1 MSEAIADPAEYG
13 FESKE
18 EALADARLQ
27 TMNEVLG
34 VTMSAK
40 QKVTMGEIGEYLQSW
55 ISQTDAL
62 GNVTQLL
69 SGTGSGAEGGALVQ
83 RKFGEGMASPLNEMQ
98 QFAGARAKAS
108 RPYWQGTDM
117 RGGQAGVVAT
127 IETRRNFFQNATEA
141 DWQKMFGKVYER
153 NVEVM
158 AEAIAD
164 PAEYGFES
172 KEEALAD
179 ARLQTMNEVLG
190 IELSAKDKI
199 TSQYGPGGDYES
211 ASSWGKQ
218 VDALGNVTQV
228 MVWMT
233 GTGKDATSGEMLI
246 QRQFSTAP
254 KTAALNEMQK
264 YRDAARTSAGG
275 GGDTNV
281 TVVAPTTANSTT
293 TTQNINPN
301 PLMSQNPRS
310 AIGVGY

>member
-1 MSEAIADPAEYG
+1 
-13 FESKE
+13 
-18 EALADARLQ
+18 
-27 TMNEVLG
+27 
-34 VTMSAK
+34 
-40 QKVTMGEIGEYLQSW
+40 
-55 ISQTDAL
+55 
-62 GNVTQLL
+62 
-69 SGTGSGAEGGALVQ
+69 
-83 RKFGEGMASPLNEMQ
+83 MASPLNEMQ

-108 RPYWQGTDM
+108 RPYWQGTDI

-127 IETRRNFFQNATEA
+127 IESRRSFFQNATEA
-141 DWQKMFGKVYER
+141 DWQKMFGKIYER

-190 IELSAKDKI
+190 IKISAIDKATLS
-199 TSQYGPGGDYES
+199 YGAGGDYES
-211 ASSWGKQ
+211 AQTWIKQ

-228 MVWMT
+228 MDWMT

-246 QRQFSTAP
+246 QQQFSTAP
-254 KTAALNEMQK
+254 RTAALNEMQK
-264 YRDAARTSAGG
+264 YRDAARTSAQ